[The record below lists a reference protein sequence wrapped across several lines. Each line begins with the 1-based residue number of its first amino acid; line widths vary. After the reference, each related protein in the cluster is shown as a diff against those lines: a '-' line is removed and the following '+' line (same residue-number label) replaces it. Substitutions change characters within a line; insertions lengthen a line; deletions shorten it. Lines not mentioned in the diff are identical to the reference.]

1 MLRRS
6 YFFWCS
12 SQFRYSG
19 IPSSV
24 VLVVSCILADIIG
37 YIGYE
42 DCVLQINLKRHL
54 FQVTCLSCR
63 ASSKK
68 HDPFLDL
75 SVDIPSTFLCQR
87 KAKAAAR
94 TDQAEEGG
102 GGPAENSSG
111 GGNQST
117 PKSNSLRL
125 HGITSGFFLTTFV

>member
-1 MLRRS
+1 MLPLTRLHTELLTLLPGNFKDDDQFDLSRPTHRS
-6 YFFWCS
+6 K
-12 SQFRYSG
+12 SQSLVT
-19 IPSSV
+19 SV
-24 VLVVSCILADIIG
+24 FG
-37 YIGYE
+37 GT
-42 DCVLQINLKRHL
+42 LQSE
-54 FQVTCLSCR
+54 VTCLTCR
-63 ASSKK
+63 SSSKK

-102 GGPAENSSG
+102 GGPADNSSG

-125 HGITSGFFLTTFV
+125 HGITSGFF